1 MYTLCSLSSTC
12 CNFSLIGCFFNWFW
26 YQKFCTFLKVIAFP
40 FYLIRAYMNQW
51 ITQQKVQMFMII
63 SEIIGFGY
71 VFLMNSM
78 FFLGLRM
85 QFRSRRLCHCIRDSA
100 SWIVT
105 DADLFPLRNSWL
117 YLNSLLIPFHRLYIR
132 SIFFLSSFKFI
143 ADMLSLHSI
152 NCLVLY
158 LILCCCILIL
168 YNWKLIKRGVWS
180 CMELMV
186 SVILWCPYFF
196 SFCPLNCCSPSKHDL
211 TAIEKVTP
219 KKTN

>member
-12 CNFSLIGCFFNWFW
+12 CNFSLIVCFFNWFW
-26 YQKFCTFLKVIAFP
+26 YQKFCSFLKVIAFP

-63 SEIIGFGY
+63 YEIIGFGY

-85 QFRSRRLCHCIRDSA
+85 QFRSRRLCHCTRDSA

-105 DADLFPLRNSWL
+105 DADLFPLKNSWL

-132 SIFFLSSFKFI
+132 SIHRMCGYVWNSW
-143 ADMLSLHSI
+143 
-152 NCLVLY
+152 CQ
-158 LILCCCILIL
+158 
-168 YNWKLIKRGVWS
+168 WS
-180 CMELMV
+180 CGAQRTKTTFN
-186 SVILWCPYFF
+186 SNI
-196 SFCPLNCCSPSKHDL
+196 SFEIPFPTTSRHDL
-211 TAIEKVTP
+211 SPTVNFSTFQF
-219 KKTN
+219 TC